1 MLKVTLSC
9 NGSFLWRIA
18 TAMETNKYVV
28 KGIRYQALN
37 KTDRIN
43 DATIMA
49 TRLGGASCLI
59 FIDLGCLNITFL
71 FQLPY

>member
-1 MLKVTLSC
+1 
-9 NGSFLWRIA
+9 
-18 TAMETNKYVV
+18 METNEYVV

-37 KTDRIN
+37 ITNRIT
-43 DATIMA
+43 DATIRA